1 MFPHVSLMN
10 YTYLPSTPFTSS
22 PTIIMTTNPASRKT
36 HNLVSNPNVSLLVH
50 DWVSHRPPTA
60 QTTDSSSPPSTA
72 LPEQHRSSLATLLA
86 NLNSDALSSISATIN
101 GEAKILE
108 QGTEEEKYFK
118 ERHLQNNTFSEGG
131 LGAGGEQDGGR
142 GCFIEGD
149 EVRVVVVKIR
159 DGRVADWKGAVR
171 DWTLTDGQAQVNGA

>member
-1 MFPHVSLMN
+1 MN
-10 YTYLPSTPFTSS
+10 YTYLPATPFTSS

-36 HNLVSNPNVSLLVH
+36 YNLVSNPNVSLLVH
-50 DWVSHRPPTA
+50 DWVSHRPPTT
-60 QTTDSSSPPSTA
+60 QPTESSSPPGTA

-86 NLNSDALSSISATIN
+86 NLNSEALSSISATIN
-101 GEAKILE
+101 GEARVVE

-131 LGAGGEQDGGR
+131 PGAGGEQDGGR
-142 GCFIEGD
+142 GCFIEGN
-149 EVRVVVVKIR
+149 EVRVVVVKIK

-171 DWTLTDGQAQVNGA
+171 DWSLVDGQAQVNGV